1 MVMRISTCAS
11 VALAL
16 LLAWRPVIADN
27 FFDVDIGVVYSDVSP
42 SEPSPVDGDFTSA
55 EAGYHFAIGAYR
67 NRDESPW
74 VYGVKFEAQ
83 DVVGKSLLAVRAID
97 VGYRFTQKFTFNGF
111 IGASRYDLT
120 TAAYGYR
127 LGIGGRYRL
136 SNHWTAGAEAV
147 FNDKLAR
154 DKILPEENPGD
165 GSPDIFYDIFQLG
178 IFVSYRF

>member
-1 MVMRISTCAS
+1 MVIRI
-11 VALAL
+11 LAL
-16 LLAWRPVIADN
+16 TGIVSAVVVAWRPATAEN

-55 EAGYHFAIGAYR
+55 DAGYHFAIGAYR
-67 NRDESPW
+67 NNDDSPW
-74 VYGVKFEAQ
+74 VYGIKFEAQ

-97 VGYRFTQKFTFNGF
+97 VGYRFTPKFVFNGF
-111 IGASRYDLT
+111 LGVSRYDLT
-120 TAAYGYR
+120 TATYGYR

-136 SNHWTAGAEAV
+136 SDHWTAGAEAV

-154 DKILPEENPGD
+154 DKVLPEEDPGV

-178 IFVSYRF
+178 VFVNYRF